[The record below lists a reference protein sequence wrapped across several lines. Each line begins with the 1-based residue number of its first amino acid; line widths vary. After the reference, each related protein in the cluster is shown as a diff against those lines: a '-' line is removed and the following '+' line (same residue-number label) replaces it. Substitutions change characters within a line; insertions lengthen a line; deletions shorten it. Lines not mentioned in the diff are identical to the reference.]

1 LAALIYL
8 TLTKWR
14 FNAGALF
21 VMINKSGLDAVPL
34 TAHDRSEGF
43 YDVRN

>member
-1 LAALIYL
+1 LAAFIYL

-34 TAHDRSEGF
+34 FIKKKKECA
-43 YDVRN
+43 